1 MKKERHEVIMAGSG
15 GQGLVVSGIMLAEAA
30 IIEGKNVVQTVSYG
44 IATRGGF
51 SMAEVIIDREEII
64 FQQVQNAD
72 IVLALTEEAM
82 EKFQSLAD
90 SGAEIFYDTTLLKE
104 RRGEHLYGH
113 PFTDMASRI
122 GHVGMANIIALGC
135 MAKMHWDGGDPEP
148 CRGHREAFFR
158 KNPGAEHRS
167 PGGGYRACGPI
178 NQGFIFRAA
187 CPAATLPE
195 QWRELIRGQRSGNG

>member
-64 FQQVQNAD
+64 FQQVQHAD
-72 IVLALTEEAM
+72 VVLALTEEAM
-82 EKFQSLAD
+82 EKFQSLA
-90 SGAEIFYDTTLLKE
+90 GPGTEIFYDTTLLKE

-135 MAKMHWDGGDPEP
+135 MAMMNGMVGTESLAAVIGKRFSGKTLALNI
-148 CRGHREAFFR
+148 EALEA
-158 KNPGAEHRS
+158 GIAL
-167 PGGGYRACGPI
+167 AV
-178 NQGFIFRAA
+178 Q
-187 CPAATLPE
+187 
-195 QWRELIRGQRSGNG
+195 